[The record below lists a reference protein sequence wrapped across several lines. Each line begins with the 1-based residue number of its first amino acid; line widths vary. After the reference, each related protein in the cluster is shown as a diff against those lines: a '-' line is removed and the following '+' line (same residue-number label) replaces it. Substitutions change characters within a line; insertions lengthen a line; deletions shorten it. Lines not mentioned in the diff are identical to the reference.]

1 MRVKICGI
9 TRVSDAQHAEACGA
23 YAIGV
28 VMYSDSD
35 RSVSMDQAR
44 EIFASLQP
52 STLKVAVTHSTSE
65 NDMRKI
71 LSLHPDA
78 VQISYPFSFPKTR
91 AIKVFRVI
99 TREDYRVSRDDTDF
113 IVVDESRGSGRE
125 FNPDFAC
132 KTVRQSPVPV
142 VLAGGLTPENVRSAI
157 ERVKPAIV
165 DVASGVES
173 MPGIKD
179 NEKVREF
186 LACCRDL

>member
-9 TRVSDAQHAEACGA
+9 TRVTDAQHAEACGA
-23 YAIGV
+23 YAVGV

-35 RSVSMDQAR
+35 RSVSIDQAR

-52 STLKVAVTHSTSE
+52 STVKVVVTHTTSGD
-65 NDMRKI
+65 DMREI

-78 VQISYPFSFPKTR
+78 VQITFPFSFPKKR
-91 AIKVFRVI
+91 SVKVFRVI
-99 TREDYRVSRDDTDF
+99 TRKDRLPEDDTDL

-132 KTVRQSPVPV
+132 EVVKRSPVPV

-157 ERVKPAIV
+157 ERVNPAMV

-179 NEKVREF
+179 REKVREF
-186 LACCRDL
+186 LACCREV

>member
-9 TRVSDAQHAEACGA
+9 TRVTDAQHAEACGA
-23 YAIGV
+23 YAVGV

-35 RSVSMDQAR
+35 RSVSLDQAR
-44 EIFASLQP
+44 AIFACLQP
-52 STLKVAVTHSTSE
+52 CTMKVVVTHTASDD
-65 NDMRKI
+65 DMREI

-78 VQISYPFSFPKTR
+78 VQITYPFSFPKEHSV
-91 AIKVFRVI
+91 KVFRVI
-99 TREDYRVSRDDTDF
+99 TRKDRLPVDDTDF
-113 IVVDESRGSGRE
+113 IVVDESRGNGRE

-132 KTVRQSPVPV
+132 EVVRRSPVPV

-157 ERVKPAIV
+157 ERVNPAMV

-179 NEKVREF
+179 REKVREF
-186 LACCRDL
+186 LGCCREG